1 MLCINLESE
10 DPFFNLALEEV
21 LLKSSRE
28 EYLILGVNNPSVIIG
43 KHQSPHREVNTKF
56 VTENNI
62 PVIRRISGGGTVFH
76 DTGNL
81 NFTYIRTS
89 EEGKQIDFRRY
100 TGDVIDFLLK
110 NGINAKFEGKN
121 DIKVDGL
128 KISGNAEHVHRN
140 RVLHHGTLLFSSSLD
155 VLRNSLRKDI
165 SPYISRAVNSNPS
178 SVMNL
183 RDKFNVF
190 KDIGVFREE
199 LMAYFLK
206 AIPGAE
212 LYTPAQSE
220 NEDAESLAMSKYR
233 TWEWNYAYG
242 PEYTFRNSIQI
253 EGKVSSFSLFVKEGI
268 IINCITDGS
277 HLMELIAERLAGI
290 RHMPD
295 AVKEVLCS
303 EGGLITEEEVFKF
316 F

>member
-10 DPFFNLALEEV
+10 DPFFNLAIEEV

-28 EYLILGVNNPSVIIG
+28 EYLILGINSPSVIIG

-56 VTENNI
+56 VTEKKI

-89 EEGKQIDFRRY
+89 EEGKQIDFRKY

-128 KISGNAEHVHRN
+128 KISGNAEHIHRN

-155 VLRNSLRKDI
+155 VLRNSLRNDT

-183 RDKFNVF
+183 RDKFSVF
-190 KDIGVFREE
+190 KDIGVFRRD
-199 LMAYFLK
+199 LMAYFLQVV
-206 AIPGAE
+206 PGTE
-212 LYTPAQSE
+212 VYTPAQSE

-242 PEYTFRNSIQI
+242 PEYTFKNSFQT
-253 EGKVSSFSLFVKEGI
+253 EGKEQSFSLFVREGI
-268 IINCITDGS
+268 IINCFTDGS
-277 HLMELIAERLAGI
+277 HLMKLVAERLTGCK
-290 RHMPD
+290 HMPES
-295 AVKEVLCS
+295 VKEVLCA
-303 EGGLITEEEVFKF
+303 ENGLITEEEVYKF